1 MLARNAERLDALAD
15 ALPNAYAYPCEVTD
29 REALAE
35 TIARVR
41 AVRGA
46 GRSSSGVGVWMM
58 VGVLPALA
66 RQVGRKSAFDLMAT
80 GRTFDANEAVR
91 FGIISR
97 TVAGDQLLDDVMG
110 VAQTRAGYSR
120 ESMSGLK
127 RLLDRVVDLPLADGL
142 AFVRADRENNSSN

>member
-1 MLARNAERLDALAD
+1 MARPVCLITGVGPGTGASLARRFHSDYDIAMLARNAERLDALAD

-66 RQVGRKSAFDLMAT
+66 PD
-80 GRTFDANEAVR
+80 
-91 FGIISR
+91 I
-97 TVAGDQLLDDVMG
+97 
-110 VAQTRAGYSR
+110 
-120 ESMSGLK
+120 
-127 RLLDRVVDLPLADGL
+127 VV
-142 AFVRADRENNSSN
+142 